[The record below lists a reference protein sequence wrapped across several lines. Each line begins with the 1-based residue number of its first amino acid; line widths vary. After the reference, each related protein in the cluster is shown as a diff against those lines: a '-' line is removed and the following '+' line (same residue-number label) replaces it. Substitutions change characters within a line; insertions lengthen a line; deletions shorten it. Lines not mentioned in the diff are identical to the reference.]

1 MRRRSNTL
9 YAETMEDYT
18 VQAVKEVMFHGPMR
32 RTNSKKKINASSLL
46 PLLFTEDKST
56 IKREVTRMEIE
67 SECSPTVCS
76 EKSQNFWSDFD
87 FDSKQPSQGSEDS
100 CLENAKSLNKLEE
113 ENTCP
118 TDSTE
123 DTEFSSPDVVRKSIT
138 RKFMVVGLNG
148 CGRHSLINSIF
159 ESQGKEGQTSLRQ
172 TMDLIIKT
180 RKEGGCETKYQF
192 WMRALND
199 NRFDGLIKVYYR
211 NASVF
216 FFVYSVA
223 DRQSFEIL
231 DEAVQSILKEVPK
244 EKFVGILLGNKIDQE
259 SKRKVDFS
267 EGIAL
272 KEKHNLSLFLETHDN
287 DQISKDRL
295 FMFLNKTI

>member
-9 YAETMEDYT
+9 YAENMEDYT
-18 VQAVKEVMFHGPMR
+18 AQAVKEVLIQTPIR
-32 RTNSKKKINASSLL
+32 RSNSRKKINASSLL
-46 PLLFTEDKST
+46 PLLFTEDKSA
-56 IKREVTRMEIE
+56 IKREVTRMEVE
-67 SECSPTVCS
+67 SESSPTVCS

-87 FDSKQPSQGSEDS
+87 FDSKQSGQES
-100 CLENAKSLNKLEE
+100 LETVKLEE
-113 ENTCP
+113 ENACP

-123 DTEFSSPDVVRKSIT
+123 DTEFSSPDVVRKSVT
-138 RKFMVVGLNG
+138 KKYMVIGLNG

-159 ESQGKEGQTSLRQ
+159 ESQGKEGQGSLLRQ

-216 FFVYSVA
+216 FFVYSVTN
-223 DRQSFEIL
+223 RQSFEIL
-231 DEAVQSILKEVPK
+231 DEAIQSILKEVPQ
-244 EKFVGILLGNKIDQE
+244 EKFVGILLGNKIDRE
-259 SKRKVDFS
+259 DKRKVDFS

-272 KEKHNLSLFLETHDN
+272 KEKHNLSLFLETHEN

-295 FMFLNKTI
+295 FMFLNKSI